1 LEFVFVLPAA
11 ITIVPIAAAIVVFI
25 VTTTIAHV
33 CGDTAFF
40 VLRALFRFRFRWVQT
55 FADSAVRHLE
65 LVTAFTATVTSVPA
79 TAAVVVLIVAAF
91 VAFKRRSLAF
101 SAALGGTLIVGV

>member
-40 VLRALFRFRFRWVQT
+40 VLRALFRFRWVQT

-101 SAALGGTLIVGV
+101 SAALFHNSLLCL